1 MSQDIHALNPRQRE
15 AVLHGD
21 GPLLILAG
29 AGTGKTRTLA
39 YRIAYLVERG
49 VPPDTIL
56 AVAFTNKSADELKE
70 RVRKLLKKGA
80 KAPAV
85 STFHSFCVRVLR
97 RDIESLG
104 YKRNFTIYDT
114 SDQLSALKE
123 ALREVRLLGRGDADS
138 KRVLAAI
145 SRAKNE
151 GREPDPGD
159 GTDPYAVLA
168 AEAAPRYASALKA
181 FNAVDFDDLLVL
193 TLKLFRE
200 HPDVLARWQERCR
213 HVLVDEFQ
221 DTNAVQYQLVSLLAG
236 APSGNLTVVGDDDQS
251 IYGWR
256 GALPG
261 NILDF
266 TNDWPAAKVITL
278 DQNYRSTGH
287 ILAAANTV
295 ISRNPARREK
305 NLWSDLGEGTPVTV
319 LACKD
324 AEDEANAVVERIIG
338 LVASD
343 KAKAADCA
351 VIFRTNAQS
360 RPFEDVLRRHRMRYV
375 VIGGMRFYD
384 RKEVRDLVAYLQ
396 AIHNPLDEI
405 SLLRVVNFPA
415 RGIGHETIHKLQAA
429 SLERGRPLA
438 EVMANAIAVPGVGDR
453 QAAALGDFLG
463 FLAQMR
469 EQFRPGNLAKPTEE
483 LVAIIGL
490 EDAVRH
496 SVKDAVAAERKAENV
511 REVVAALA
519 TFQQAE
525 PEAGL
530 GEYLAGVN
538 LAGRDEESDDFGGDC
553 VTLLT
558 MHAAKGL
565 EYPHVFLTGLEE
577 GLVPHRRAEF
587 EVGGLEEER
596 RLAYVGMTRARRSL
610 TISYAGARTKYA
622 KQERASPSRFLDELP
637 GEGVRREDRRDPRE
651 EYDDADAHMTP
662 DDFFRRIKRL

>member
-1 MSQDIHALNPRQRE
+1 MSQDPHALNPPQRE

-49 VPPDTIL
+49 IAPGTIL
-56 AVAFTNKSADELKE
+56 AVAFTNKSAEELKE
-70 RVRKLLKKGA
+70 RVKKLIRKGA
-80 KAPAV
+80 KAPSV

-97 RDIESLG
+97 SEIEHLG

-114 SDQLSALKE
+114 ADQLSAVKE
-123 ALREVRLLGRGDADS
+123 ALREVRLIGRGDVDA

-159 GTDPYAVLA
+159 GTDPYAILA

-181 FNAVDFDDLLVL
+181 YNAVDFDDLLVF

-200 HPDVLARWQERCR
+200 FPVVLERWRERCR

-221 DTNAVQYQLVSLLAG
+221 DTNAVQYRLVSLLAG
-236 APSGNLTVVGDDDQS
+236 PGGNLTVVGDDDQS

-266 TNDWPAAKVITL
+266 TNDWPTAKVITL

-287 ILAAANTV
+287 ILAAANTI
-295 ISRNPARREK
+295 ISKNSSRREK
-305 NLWSDLGEGTPVTV
+305 SLWSDLGAGVPVTV

-324 AEDEANAVVERIIG
+324 SEDEANAVVERIIG

-343 KAKAADCA
+343 KAKSADCA

-360 RPFEDVLRRHRMRYV
+360 RSFEDVLRRHRMRYV

-384 RKEVRDLVAYLQ
+384 RKEVRDLIAYLQ

-405 SLLRVVNFPA
+405 ALLRVVNYPA
-415 RGIGHETIHKLQAA
+415 RGVGNETIHRLQAA
-429 SLERGRPLA
+429 SLAEKRPLA
-438 EVMANAIAVPGVGDR
+438 EVMANAAGVHGVGDR
-453 QAAALGDFLG
+453 QARALGEFLQ

-469 EQFRPGNLAKPTEE
+469 ERFRAGHIAEPTEE
-483 LVAIIGL
+483 LVRIIGL
-490 EDAVRH
+490 EDAARH
-496 SVKDAVAAERKAENV
+496 SVKDPVAAERKAENV

-519 TFQQAE
+519 NFEKAE

-530 GEYLAGVN
+530 GDYLAGVN
-538 LAGRDEESDDFGGDC
+538 LSGRDEESDDFSGDS

-558 MHAAKGL
+558 MHGAKGL

-577 GLVPHRRAEF
+577 GLLPHRRSEF

-610 TISYAGARTKYA
+610 TITYAAARTKYA
-622 KQERASPSRFLDELP
+622 RQEKASPSRFLAELP
-637 GEGVRREDRRDPRE
+637 EGGVRREDRRDPRE
-651 EYDDADAHMTP
+651 DYDDADMHMTP
-662 DDFFRRIKRL
+662 QDFFRRIRRL

>member
-1 MSQDIHALNPRQRE
+1 MSQNQHALNPRQRE

-39 YRIAYLVERG
+39 YRIAHLVERG
-49 VPPDTIL
+49 VAPGSIL

-70 RVRKLLKKGA
+70 RVKKLLRKGT
-80 KAPAV
+80 KAPSV

-97 RDIESLG
+97 SEIEHLG

-114 SDQLSALKE
+114 ADQLSALKE
-123 ALREVRLLGRGDADS
+123 ALKEVRLIGRADADA

-159 GTDPYAVLA
+159 GTDPYAILA

-181 FNAVDFDDLLVL
+181 YNAVDFDDLLVF
-193 TLKLFRE
+193 TLRLFRE
-200 HPDVLARWQERCR
+200 FPEVLARWRERCR

-236 APSGNLTVVGDDDQS
+236 PGGNLTVVGDDDQS

-266 TNDWPAAKVITL
+266 TNDWPTAKVITL

-295 ISRNPARREK
+295 IRKNAARREK
-305 NLWSDLGEGTPVTV
+305 NLWSDLGQGVPVTV

-324 AEDEANAVVERIIG
+324 SEDEANAVVERIIG

-343 KAKAADCA
+343 KAKPADCA

-360 RPFEDVLRRHRMRYV
+360 RSFEDVLRRHRLRYV

-384 RKEVRDLVAYLQ
+384 RKEVRDLIAYLQ
-396 AIHNPLDEI
+396 VIHNPQDEI
-405 SLLRVVNFPA
+405 AMLRVVNYPA
-415 RGIGHETIHKLQAA
+415 RGVGNETIHRLQAA
-429 SLERGRPLA
+429 SLEQKRPLA
-438 EVMANAIAVPGVGDR
+438 ELMANAAEVPGVGER
-453 QAAALGDFLG
+453 QARALGEFVQFLG
-463 FLAQMR
+463 QMR
-469 EQFRPGNLAKPTEE
+469 ERFGAGRIAAPTEE
-483 LVAIIGL
+483 LVRIIGL
-490 EDAVRH
+490 EDAARH
-496 SVKDAVAAERKAENV
+496 SVKDPVAAERKAENV

-519 TFQQAE
+519 NFEKAE

-530 GEYLAGVN
+530 GDYLAGVN
-538 LAGRDEESDDFGGDC
+538 LSGRDEESEDFSGDC

-558 MHAAKGL
+558 MHGAKGL

-577 GLVPHRRAEF
+577 GLLPHRRSEF

-610 TISYAGARTKYA
+610 TITYAATRTKYA

-637 GEGVRREDRRDPRE
+637 AEGVRREDRRDPRQD
-651 EYDDADAHMTP
+651 YDDDDGHMTP
-662 DDFFRRIKRL
+662 EDFFRRIKKL

>member
-1 MSQDIHALNPRQRE
+1 MSHDPHALNPRQRE
-15 AVLHGD
+15 AVLHGE

-49 VPPDTIL
+49 VAPGTIL

-70 RVRKLLKKGA
+70 RVKKLLRKGT
-80 KAPAV
+80 KAPSV

-97 RDIESLG
+97 NEIEHLG
-104 YKRNFTIYDT
+104 YKKNFTIYDT
-114 SDQLSALKE
+114 ADQLSALKE
-123 ALREVRLLGRGDADS
+123 ALREVRLVGRADADA

-159 GTDPYAVLA
+159 GTDPYAILA

-181 FNAVDFDDLLVL
+181 YNAVDFDDLLVF

-200 HPDVLARWQERCR
+200 FPAVLERWRERCR

-236 APSGNLTVVGDDDQS
+236 PGGNLTVVGDDDQS

-266 TNDWPAAKVITL
+266 TQDWPDAKVITL

-287 ILAAANTV
+287 ILAAANTI
-295 ISRNPARREK
+295 ISRNTARREK
-305 NLWSDLGEGTPVTV
+305 NLWSDLGEGVPVTV

-324 AEDEANAVVERIIG
+324 SEDEANAVVERIIG

-360 RPFEDVLRRHRMRYV
+360 RSFEDVLRRHRMRYV

-405 SLLRVVNFPA
+405 ALLRVVNYPA
-415 RGIGHETIHKLQAA
+415 RGIGNETIHRLQAA
-429 SLERGRPLA
+429 SLADKRPLA
-438 EVMANAIAVPGVGDR
+438 EVMANAAGVPGVGER
-453 QAAALGDFLG
+453 QARALGEFLG
-463 FLAQMR
+463 LLGRMR
-469 EQFRPGNLAKPTEE
+469 ERFRAGHIAEPTAE
-483 LVAIIGL
+483 LVRIIGL
-490 EDAVRH
+490 EDAARA
-496 SVKDAVAAERKAENV
+496 SVKDPVTAERKAENV

-519 TFQQAE
+519 SFEQAE
-525 PEAGL
+525 PESGL
-530 GEYLAGVN
+530 GDYLAGVN
-538 LAGRDEESDDFGGDC
+538 LSGRDEESEDFTGDS

-558 MHAAKGL
+558 MHGAKGL

-577 GLVPHRRAEF
+577 GLLPHRRSEF

-610 TISYAGARTKYA
+610 TITYAATRTKYA

-637 GEGVRREDRRDPRE
+637 EGGVRREDRRDPRQD
-651 EYDDADAHMTP
+651 YDDADGHMTP
-662 DDFFRRIKRL
+662 QDFFNRVKRM